1 MKLKDIKAFAKT
13 ANGVGTDAS
22 GRPRLNANDIR
33 RATLAR
39 AAHVNS
45 GHIDDAAM
53 KEGLGGAF
61 RGLDITARDVDN
73 ALFVFGPCQAC
84 QESKMTA
91 PDQSA
96 VTTEPVQR
104 PGHTIAVD
112 ILDLP
117 SPSIGGKH

>member
-13 ANGVGTDAS
+13 TNGVGTDAS

-45 GHIDDAAM
+45 RHIDDAAM
-53 KEGLGGAF
+53 KEGLGGVF

-104 PGHTIAVD
+104 PGHTIGVD